1 MKKKKKKRKEP
12 KEKNKEKKVKKS
24 KRKEK
29 NKSVLLIK
37 FLLYCLFKGLFAF
50 AHAPRKRIDFFIF

>member
-29 NKSVLLIK
+29 NRSVLLIK